1 MLRLP
6 FLFLIL
12 FRWTGTAQLSYSD
25 YMRLGAQSM
34 NQGEPA
40 TAVAAFQSAVSI
52 DSQSVMAWM
61 HLANAR
67 MGLYLWLQEAT
78 AVKEAIGGQAAH
90 AWQEA
95 IQRDPGNEV
104 ALWGLA
110 VTYAMTEKPD
120 KAREAAAK
128 LLDVFPNSRD
138 GHYMMGF
145 LDWAASRRSGEKLE
159 RLKAA
164 LRSFEKA
171 ARIDPEFTNAMVSAA
186 LVARNLQL
194 ESAEEWNLRAEK
206 AHARAKEAPAAKV
219 DPNLP
224 PPAYPVLG
232 MP

>member
-12 FRWTGTAQLSYSD
+12 FSWTGTAQHSFSD

-40 TAVAAFQSAVSI
+40 TAVAAFQSALGM
-52 DSQSVMAWM
+52 DSKSVLAWM

-78 AVKEAIGGQAAH
+78 PVKEAIGGQAAH

-110 VTYAMTEKPD
+110 VTCAMTERPAQ
-120 KAREAAAK
+120 AREAVGR
-128 LLDVFPNSRD
+128 LLEAFPNSRD
-138 GHYMMGF
+138 GYYLKGL
-145 LDWAASRRSGEKLE
+145 LDWTASQRTGEKQE
-159 RLKAA
+159 RLEAS

-171 ARIDPEFTNAMVSAA
+171 VEIDPDFTKGMVYAA
-186 LVARNLQL
+186 LVARAL
-194 ESAEEWNLRAEK
+194 ELRSAEEWNLRAEK
-206 AHARAKEAPAAKV
+206 AHARAREAAAVKV

-224 PPAYPVLG
+224 PPAYPVPG